1 MKRRGQIWLCDNE
14 ESTPQTSR
22 PTCTHEPL
30 ASSIPRS
37 RCHTVAYVL
46 TMLSYPLWI
55 LRQLLIP
62 ILLLSFRSS
71 TVAVREEESK
81 LGVVLAAARPDSF
94 FGHSHPS
101 TLRSRAF
108 LLSLSVSRI
117 CCLSVPNFSCFGSRI
132 LEEFRILESFNRM
145 LTMI

>member
-1 MKRRGQIWLCDNE
+1 MCDNE

-22 PTCTHEPL
+22 PTCAHEPL
-30 ASSIPRS
+30 ASSIHRS
-37 RCHTVAYVL
+37 RCLTAAYVL
-46 TMLSYPLWI
+46 TMLSFPLWI

-71 TVAVREEESK
+71 PVAVREEESK

-108 LLSLSVSRI
+108 LLSLSLSLASAVFLSRI
-117 CCLSVPNFSCFGSRI
+117 SAVLDRGFLKSFRSWRASTECLP
-132 LEEFRILESFNRM
+132 
-145 LTMI
+145 